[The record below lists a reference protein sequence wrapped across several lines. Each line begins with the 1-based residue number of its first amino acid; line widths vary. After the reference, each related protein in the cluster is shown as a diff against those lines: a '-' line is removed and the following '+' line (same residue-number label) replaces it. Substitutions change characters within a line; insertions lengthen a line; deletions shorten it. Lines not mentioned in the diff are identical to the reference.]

1 MQINAS
7 GGKSG
12 QVTEDYMLSGTCI
25 LFFFFCFSSCALS
38 LRAFVCVC
46 VCVRARLC
54 VRVRDICSNIR
65 ARIRFYIYVVE

>member
-25 LFFFFCFSSCALS
+25 FFFCFSSCALS
-38 LRAFVCVC
+38 LRALQLYVCVC
-46 VCVRARLC
+46 ARARVPMC
-54 VRVRDICSNIR
+54 TRT
-65 ARIRFYIYVVE
+65 